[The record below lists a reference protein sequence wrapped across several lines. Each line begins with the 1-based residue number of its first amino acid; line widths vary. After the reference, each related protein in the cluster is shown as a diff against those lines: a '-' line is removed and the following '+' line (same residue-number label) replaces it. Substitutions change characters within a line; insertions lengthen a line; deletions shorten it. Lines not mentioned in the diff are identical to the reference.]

1 MKYFSEKLNALFD
14 TEAELLHAEH
24 EAEREAEIE
33 AKAKAD
39 KLYDNINDILGL
51 ACAHMAFAMQ
61 NARDALALAAKIEDD
76 YGVKYKFSRSLIGKK
91 AEEYLEEMCNCMEEN
106 DAYTEQCLEAWDDAW
121 NGNNDSCMFC
131 GGSECDCDYNCAECD
146 CDYNCA
152 ECEVDTPKCC
162 ALNTPS
168 SEYRPFYSINLRNPI
183 FQRFIHEYR
192 NIAPMKKLA
201 EEFPTIA
208 DMFDRLESGN
218 D

>member
-14 TEAELLHAEH
+14 TEAELLRAEH
-24 EAEREAEIE
+24 EAERDAK

-39 KLYDNINDILGL
+39 RLYDDINDILGL

-106 DAYTEQCLEAWDDAW
+106 DAYTEQCLEAWNDAW
-121 NGNNDSCMFC
+121 NGNNDSCICC
-131 GGSECDCDYNCAECD
+131 GESECDGDCD
-146 CDYNCA
+146 CY
-152 ECEVDTPKCC
+152 KCQVH
-162 ALNTPS
+162 N
-168 SEYRPFYSINLRNPI
+168 SEYCVARTSASERRPFYSINIRNPI

>member
-1 MKYFSEKLNALFD
+1 MKYFSEKLNALFN

-24 EAEREAEIE
+24 EAEIE

-39 KLYDNINDILGL
+39 RLYYDFNDLLGF
-51 ACAHMAFAMQ
+51 ACAHMAFAIQ
-61 NARDALALAAKIEDD
+61 KIRDAFALAAKTEDD
-76 YGVKYKFSRSLIGKK
+76 YGVKYEFSYGLIGKK
-91 AEEYLEEMCNCMEEN
+91 AEEYLKEMCNCMEEN
-106 DAYTEQCLEAWDDAW
+106 DAYVEQCLKAWDDAW
-121 NGNNDSCMFC
+121 NGNNDSCICC
-131 GGSECDCDYNCAECD
+131 GGSECDCDC
-146 CDYNCA
+146 NCA
-152 ECEVDTPKCC
+152 ECEVDTPECC

-168 SEYRPFYSINLRNPI
+168 SEYRPFYSINIRNPI

-192 NIAPMKKLA
+192 NIAPMKRLA

>member
-24 EAEREAEIE
+24 EAENE
-33 AKAKAD
+33 AKAD
-39 KLYDNINDILGL
+39 RLYDDINDILGF

-61 NARDALALAAKIEDD
+61 KARDAFALAAKIEDN
-76 YGVKYKFSRSLIGKK
+76 YGVKYEFSRGLIGKK

-106 DAYTEQCLEAWDDAW
+106 DAYAEQCLEAWDDAW
-121 NGNNDSCMFC
+121 NGNNDSCICC
-131 GGSECDCDYNCAECD
+131 GESGCDCDC
-146 CDYNCA
+146 NCA
-152 ECEVDTPKCC
+152 ECEVDTSKCC

-168 SEYRPFYSINLRNPI
+168 SEYRPFYSINIRNPI

>member
-1 MKYFSEKLNALFD
+1 MKYFSEKLNALFN

-24 EAEREAEIE
+24 EAENE

-39 KLYDNINDILGL
+39 RLYDDINDILGL

-76 YGVKYKFSRSLIGKK
+76 YGVKYEFSRGLIGKK
-91 AEEYLEEMCNCMEEN
+91 AEEYIEEMCNCLQEN

-121 NGNNDSCMFC
+121 NGNNDSCTCC
-131 GGSECDCDYNCAECD
+131 GGSECDCNCD
-146 CDYNCA
+146 CD
-152 ECEVDTPKCC
+152 ECEVDTTSKCC

-168 SEYRPFYSINLRNPI
+168 SEYRPFYSINIRNPI

>member
-14 TEAELLHAEH
+14 TEAELLRAEH
-24 EAEREAEIE
+24 EAENE

-39 KLYDNINDILGL
+39 RLYDDINDILGL

-76 YGVKYKFSRSLIGKK
+76 YGVKYKFSRILIGKK

-106 DAYTEQCLEAWDDAW
+106 DAYTEQCMEAWDDAW
-121 NGNNDSCMFC
+121 NGNNDSCPCC
-131 GGSECDCDYNCAECD
+131 GGSECYSDCDCYKCQVHNWEYCA
-146 CDYNCA
+146 A
-152 ECEVDTPKCC
+152 
-162 ALNTPS
+162 NTSS
-168 SEYRPFYSINLRNPI
+168 SEYRPFYSINIRNPI

-192 NIAPMKKLA
+192 NIAPMKRLA

>member
-14 TEAELLHAEH
+14 TEAELLRAEH
-24 EAEREAEIE
+24 KAENE
-33 AKAKAD
+33 AKAD
-39 KLYDNINDILGL
+39 RLYDDVNDILGF

-61 NARDALALAAKIEDD
+61 KAIDAFALAAKIEDD
-76 YGVKYKFSRSLIGKK
+76 YSVKYKFNRGLIGKK
-91 AEEYLEEMCNCMEEN
+91 AEEYLEKMCNCMEEN

-121 NGNNDSCMFC
+121 NGKNDSCICC
-131 GGSECDCDYNCAECD
+131 GESECDCDCS
-146 CDYNCA
+146 CA
-152 ECEVDTPKCC
+152 ECEAAGSECC
-162 ALNTPS
+162 AVNTPT
-168 SEYRPFYSINLRNPI
+168 SEYRPFYSINIRNPI

-192 NIAPMKKLA
+192 NIAPMKRLA

>member
-1 MKYFSEKLNALFD
+1 MKYFSEKLNALFN

-24 EAEREAEIE
+24 EAENE
-33 AKAKAD
+33 AKVKAD
-39 KLYDNINDILGL
+39 RLYDDINDILGL
-51 ACAHMAFAMQ
+51 ACAHMAFAIQ
-61 NARDALALAAKIEDD
+61 NARDALALAAKIEGD
-76 YGVKYKFSRSLIGKK
+76 YGVKYEFSRNLIGKK

-121 NGNNDSCMFC
+121 NGNNDSCMCC
-131 GGSECDCDYNCAECD
+131 GGSECDYDCD
-146 CDYNCA
+146 CDG
-152 ECEVDTPKCC
+152 CEVDTSEFC
-162 ALNTPS
+162 AARTPA
-168 SEYRPFYSINLRNPI
+168 SEYRPFYSINIRNPI

-192 NIAPMKKLA
+192 NITPMKKLA

>member
-14 TEAELLHAEH
+14 TEAELLRAEH
-24 EAEREAEIE
+24 EAENE
-33 AKAKAD
+33 AKAD
-39 KLYDNINDILGL
+39 RLYDDINDILGF

-61 NARDALALAAKIEDD
+61 KARDAFALAAKIEDD

-121 NGNNDSCMFC
+121 NGNNDSCICC
-131 GGSECDCDYNCAECD
+131 GESGCGCSCNCDG
-146 CDYNCA
+146 
-152 ECEVDTPKCC
+152 CEVNTSEFCAARTP
-162 ALNTPS
+162 A
-168 SEYRPFYSINLRNPI
+168 SEYRPFYSINIRNPI

>member
-1 MKYFSEKLNALFD
+1 MKYFSEKLNALFN

-24 EAEREAEIE
+24 EAENE

-39 KLYDNINDILGL
+39 RLYYDINDILGF

-61 NARDALALAAKIEDD
+61 KARDALALAAKIEDD
-76 YGVKYKFSRSLIGKK
+76 YGVKYEFSRGLIGKK
-91 AEEYLEEMCNCMEEN
+91 AKEYLEEMCYYMEEN
-106 DAYTEQCLEAWDDAW
+106 DAYVEQCLKAWDDAW
-121 NGNNDSCMFC
+121 NGNNDSCICC
-131 GGSECDCDYNCAECD
+131 GESECDGDCD
-146 CDYNCA
+146 CY
-152 ECEVDTPKCC
+152 KCRVHNSEYC
-162 ALNTPS
+162 VMNTPT
-168 SEYRPFYSINLRNPI
+168 SEYRPFYSINIRNPI

-192 NIAPMKKLA
+192 NIAPMKRLA

>member
-14 TEAELLHAEH
+14 TEAELLR
-24 EAEREAEIE
+24 AERKAENE
-33 AKAKAD
+33 AKAD
-39 KLYDNINDILGL
+39 ELYDDINDILGF
-51 ACAHMAFAMQ
+51 ACAYMTFAMQ
-61 NARDALALAAKIEDD
+61 KVRDALALAAKIENT
-76 YGVKYKFSRSLIGKK
+76 YGVKYEFNRGLIGDISEKYIK
-91 AEEYLEEMCNCMEEN
+91 EMCNCMEEN

-121 NGNNDSCMFC
+121 NGNNDSCMCC
-131 GGSECDCDYNCAECD
+131 GESECDCNCD
-146 CDYNCA
+146 CN
-152 ECEVDTPKCC
+152 ECEADDSEYCV
-162 ALNTPS
+162 ANTS
-168 SEYRPFYSINLRNPI
+168 ASEYRPFYSINIRNPI

>member
-24 EAEREAEIE
+24 EAENK

-39 KLYDNINDILGL
+39 RLYYDINDLLGFT
-51 ACAHMAFAMQ
+51 CAQMAFAIQ
-61 NARDALALAAKIEDD
+61 KARDAFALAAKIEDD
-76 YGVKYKFSRSLIGKK
+76 YGVKYEFSRGLIGKK
-91 AEEYLEEMCNCMEEN
+91 AEEYLEKMCNCMEEN

-121 NGNNDSCMFC
+121 NGNNDSCMCC
-131 GGSECDCDYNCAECD
+131 GGSECDCDCD
-146 CDYNCA
+146 CD
-152 ECEVDTPKCC
+152 ECEADGSEYCV
-162 ALNTPS
+162 ANTS
-168 SEYRPFYSINLRNPI
+168 ASEYRPFYSINIRNPI

>member
-1 MKYFSEKLNALFD
+1 MKYFSEKLNALFN

-24 EAEREAEIE
+24 EAENE

-39 KLYDNINDILGL
+39 RLYYDINDILGFV
-51 ACAHMAFAMQ
+51 CAHMAFAMQ
-61 NARDALALAAKIEDD
+61 KARDAFALAAKIEDD

-121 NGNNDSCMFC
+121 NGNNDSCMCC
-131 GGSECDCDYNCAECD
+131 GGSECDCDCD
-146 CDYNCA
+146 CN
-152 ECEVDTPKCC
+152 ECEADGSEYCV
-162 ALNTPS
+162 ANTSS
-168 SEYRPFYSINLRNPI
+168 SEYRPFYSINIRNPI

-192 NIAPMKKLA
+192 NITPMKKLA

>member
-1 MKYFSEKLNALFD
+1 MKYFSEKLNALFN

-24 EAEREAEIE
+24 EAENE
-33 AKAKAD
+33 AKAD
-39 KLYDNINDILGL
+39 RLYDDINDILGL

-61 NARDALALAAKIEDD
+61 KARDALALAAKIEDD

-91 AEEYLEEMCNCMEEN
+91 AEEYLEEMCNGMEED
-106 DAYTEQCLEAWDDAW
+106 DAYAEQCLEAWDDAW
-121 NGNNDSCMFC
+121 NGNNDSCIYC
-131 GGSECDCDYNCAECD
+131 GGSECECD
-146 CDYNCA
+146 CDCN
-152 ECEVDTPKCC
+152 ECEAD
-162 ALNTPS
+162 S
-168 SEYRPFYSINLRNPI
+168 SEYCVANTFASEWRPFYSINIRNPI

-192 NIAPMKKLA
+192 NITPMKKLA

>member
-1 MKYFSEKLNALFD
+1 MKYFSEKLNALFN
-14 TEAELLHAEH
+14 TEAELLRAEH
-24 EAEREAEIE
+24 EAENE

-39 KLYDNINDILGL
+39 RLYDDINDILGF

-61 NARDALALAAKIEDD
+61 KARDAFALAAKIEDD
-76 YGVKYKFSRSLIGKK
+76 YGVKYEFNRVLIGKK

-121 NGNNDSCMFC
+121 NGNNDSCPCC
-131 GGSECDCDYNCAECD
+131 GGSECDCDC
-146 CDYNCA
+146 NCA

-162 ALNTPS
+162 ALNTPA
-168 SEYRPFYSINLRNPI
+168 SEYRPFYSINIRNPI

-192 NIAPMKKLA
+192 NIAPMKRLA

-208 DMFDRLESGN
+208 EMFDRLESGN

>member
-14 TEAELLHAEH
+14 TEAELLRAEH
-24 EAEREAEIE
+24 EAENE
-33 AKAKAD
+33 AKAD
-39 KLYDNINDILGL
+39 RLYDDINDILGF

-61 NARDALALAAKIEDD
+61 KARDAFALAAKIEDD
-76 YGVKYKFSRSLIGKK
+76 YGVKYKFSRGLIGKK

-106 DAYTEQCLEAWDDAW
+106 NAYTEQCLEAWDDAW
-121 NGNNDSCMFC
+121 NGNNDSCICC
-131 GGSECDCDYNCAECD
+131 GESGCGCSCDCDG
-146 CDYNCA
+146 
-152 ECEVDTPKCC
+152 CEVNTSEFC
-162 ALNTPS
+162 AARPPA
-168 SEYRPFYSINLRNPI
+168 SEYRPFYSINIRNPI

-192 NIAPMKKLA
+192 NITPMKKLA

>member
-14 TEAELLHAEH
+14 TEAELLR
-24 EAEREAEIE
+24 AEREAENE

-39 KLYDNINDILGL
+39 RLYDDINDILGL

-61 NARDALALAAKIEDD
+61 NARDAFALAAKIEDD
-76 YGVKYKFSRSLIGKK
+76 YGVKYEFSRSLIGKK
-91 AEEYLEEMCNCMEEN
+91 AEEYLEKMCNSMKEN

-121 NGNNDSCMFC
+121 NGNNDSCICC
-131 GGSECDCDYNCAECD
+131 GESECDSDCD
-146 CDYNCA
+146 CN
-152 ECEVDTPKCC
+152 ECEADTPKYC
-162 ALNTPS
+162 AVNTPL
-168 SEYRPFYSINLRNPI
+168 SEYRPFYSINIRNPI

-201 EEFPTIA
+201 EEFPAIA

>member
-24 EAEREAEIE
+24 EAEIE

-39 KLYDNINDILGL
+39 RLYYDINDILGF

-61 NARDALALAAKIEDD
+61 KARDAFALAAKIEDD
-76 YGVKYKFSRSLIGKK
+76 YGVKYEFSRGLIGKK
-91 AEEYLEEMCNCMEEN
+91 AEEYLEKMCNCMEEN
-106 DAYTEQCLEAWDDAW
+106 DAYAEQCLEAWDDAW
-121 NGNNDSCMFC
+121 NGNNDSCMCC
-131 GGSECDCDYNCAECD
+131 GGSECDCKCD
-146 CDYNCA
+146 CD
-152 ECEVDTPKCC
+152 ECEADG
-162 ALNTPS
+162 
-168 SEYRPFYSINLRNPI
+168 SEYCVANTSASEYHPFYSINIRNPI